1 MGNNFMENIRWMIL
15 FVFVLTLFL
24 NYQIWLSEDGYQ
36 KNRSLS
42 SQIIKQADQNRNLKV
57 RNENLIAEITNL
69 RERKESIEERARN
82 DLGYIGKNEVF
93 YFIVD

>member
-1 MGNNFMENIRWMIL
+1 MENIRWMIL
-15 FVFVLTLFL
+15 FVFILTLFL
-24 NYQIWLSEDGYQ
+24 NYQIWLCEDGYQ
-36 KNRSLS
+36 KNRFLS
-42 SQIIKQADQNRNLKV
+42 SQIIMQADQNRNLKV
-57 RNENLIAEITNL
+57 RNENLIAEITSL

>member
-15 FVFVLTLFL
+15 FVFILTLFL

-36 KNRSLS
+36 KNRFLS
-42 SQIIKQADQNRNLKV
+42 SQIIMQADQNRNLKV
-57 RNENLIAEITNL
+57 RNENLIAEITSL

>member
-1 MGNNFMENIRWMIL
+1 MENVRWMIL

-82 DLGYIGKNEVF
+82 DLGYIGKNEIF

>member
-1 MGNNFMENIRWMIL
+1 MENIRWMIL
-15 FVFVLTLFL
+15 FLCVLTLCL

-36 KNRSLS
+36 KNRFLS
-42 SQIIKQADQNRNLKV
+42 SQIIMQADQNRNLKV

-69 RERKESIEERARN
+69 RERQESIEERARN

-93 YFIVD
+93 YLIVD

>member
-1 MGNNFMENIRWMIL
+1 MENIRWTIL
-15 FVFVLTLFL
+15 FVFVITLFL

-36 KNRSLS
+36 KNRFLS
-42 SQIIKQADQNRNLKV
+42 SQIIKQADQNRSLKV

>member
-1 MGNNFMENIRWMIL
+1 MENIRWMIL

-36 KNRSLS
+36 KNRFLL

>member
-1 MGNNFMENIRWMIL
+1 MENVRWMIL

-24 NYQIWLSEDGYQ
+24 NYQIWISEDGYQ
-36 KNRSLS
+36 KNRFLS

-69 RERKESIEERARN
+69 RERKESIEERART

>member
-1 MGNNFMENIRWMIL
+1 MGNNFMENVRWMIL

>member
-1 MGNNFMENIRWMIL
+1 MENIRWMIL
-15 FVFVLTLFL
+15 FVFILTLFL

-36 KNRSLS
+36 KNRFLS
-42 SQIIKQADQNRNLKV
+42 SQIIMQADQNRNLKV
-57 RNENLIAEITNL
+57 RNENLIAEITSL

>member
-1 MGNNFMENIRWMIL
+1 MENIRWMIL

-24 NYQIWLSEDGYQ
+24 NDQIWLSEDGYQ
-36 KNRSLS
+36 KNRFLS

>member
-1 MGNNFMENIRWMIL
+1 MENIRWMIL

-24 NYQIWLSEDGYQ
+24 NYQIWLSEDGHQ
-36 KNRSLS
+36 KNRFLS
-42 SQIIKQADQNRNLKV
+42 SQIIKQVDQNINLEA

>member
-1 MGNNFMENIRWMIL
+1 MENIRWMIL

-69 RERKESIEERARN
+69 RERQESIEERARN

>member
-1 MGNNFMENIRWMIL
+1 MENIRWMIL